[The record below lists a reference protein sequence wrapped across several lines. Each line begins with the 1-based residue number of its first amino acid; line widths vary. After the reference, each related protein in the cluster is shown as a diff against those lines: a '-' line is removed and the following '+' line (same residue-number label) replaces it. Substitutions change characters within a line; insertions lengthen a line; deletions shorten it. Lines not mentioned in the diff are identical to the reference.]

1 MPEPIAAN
9 IRRIRERMAEAALR
23 SGRKPEDIR
32 LMAVTKSVDD
42 QPIREAIAT
51 GVDILGDNYIQEAR
65 GKIDRMGKATPW
77 HFIGHL
83 QTNKAK
89 YAVRLFDMIE
99 SVDRLDLAIEL
110 DRRSRAEGRVMP
122 VLIEVNI
129 GAESTKSGIPPSG
142 VRELVRRMLPLE
154 GLQIKGLMT
163 MPPWFDDPEQARPY
177 FRTLRELRDRL
188 AEERLPGTAMEVLSM
203 GMTGDFEVAIEEG
216 ATIVRVGR
224 GIFGSR

>member
-42 QPIREAIAT
+42 QPIREAIAA

-129 GAESTKSGIPPSG
+129 GAEKTKSGIPPPTRASWSG
-142 VRELVRRMLPLE
+142 GCCPW
-154 GLQIKGLMT
+154 KGCK
-163 MPPWFDDPEQARPY
+163 
-177 FRTLRELRDRL
+177 
-188 AEERLPGTAMEVLSM
+188 S
-203 GMTGDFEVAIEEG
+203 
-216 ATIVRVGR
+216 R
-224 GIFGSR
+224 GS